1 MSGHSH
7 FSTIKHKKGEA
18 DAKKST
24 MFSKIARMI
33 TVAVK
38 EGGGD
43 PNANSKLRMAI
54 EKGRSINMPADNI
67 ERAIK
72 RGSGDIEGAKYEEV
86 VFEAYGPGNIAVIIE
101 GVTDNKN
108 RTLSEIKQIL
118 ERNGGKM
125 VSEGAVRWIFE
136 RKGIIALPLPDDI
149 SKKDDMEIA
158 VIEAGADDISWRDDG
173 LDVYTAVDSL
183 EAVKKKLEEQ
193 GLKIESSSWDL
204 VAKEYVAAS
213 PKDKE
218 ANEKLFGLLD
228 ENDAVQEVYSN
239 LAD

>member
-1 MSGHSH
+1 
-7 FSTIKHKKGEA
+7 
-18 DAKKST
+18 

-43 PNANSKLRMAI
+43 PNANSKLRMAV

-72 RGSGDIEGAKYEEV
+72 KGSGDIEGAKYEEV

-118 ERNGGKM
+118 ERGGGKM
-125 VSEGAVRWIFE
+125 VAEGAVRWVFE
-136 RKGIIALPLPDDI
+136 RKGIIALPLPSDLA
-149 SKKDDMEIA
+149 KKDDMEMA

-173 LDVYTAVDSL
+173 LIVYTAVDSL
-183 EAVKKKLEEQ
+183 EAVKKKIEGQ
-193 GLKIESSSWDL
+193 GLKIESSSWEL
-204 VAKEYVAAS
+204 VAKEYVAVS
-213 PKDKE
+213 PKEKE
-218 ANEKLFGLLD
+218 AAEKLFELLD

>member
-7 FSTIKHKKGEA
+7 FSTIKHKKGAA
-18 DAKKST
+18 DAKRST

-33 TVAVK
+33 SVAVK

-43 PNANSKLRMAI
+43 PNANSKLRMAV

-72 RGSGDIEGAKYEEV
+72 RGSGDIVGARYEEV
-86 VFEAYGPGNIAVIIE
+86 VFEAYGPGNIALIIE

-118 ERNGGKM
+118 ERGGGKM
-125 VSEGAVRWIFE
+125 VAEGAVRWIFE
-136 RKGIIALPLPDDI
+136 RKGIIVLSLPADV
-149 SKKDDMEIA
+149 SKKDDIEMA
-158 VIEAGADDISWRDDG
+158 VIEAGADDISWREDG
-173 LDVYTAVDSL
+173 LVVYTAVDSL
-183 EAVKKKLEEQ
+183 EAVKRKLKEQ

-204 VAKEYVAAS
+204 VAKEHVEVS
-213 PKDKE
+213 PKEKE
-218 ANEKLFGLLD
+218 AAEKLFELLD
-228 ENDAVQEVYSN
+228 DNDAVQEVYSN

>member
-7 FSTIKHKKGEA
+7 FSTIKHKKGAA
-18 DAKKST
+18 DAKRGI

-43 PNANSKLRMAI
+43 PSANSKLRMVV

-72 RGSGDIEGAKYEEV
+72 KGSGDIEGAKYEEV

-108 RTLSEIKQIL
+108 RTLSDIKQIL
-118 ERNGGKM
+118 EKNGGKM
-125 VSEGAVRWIFE
+125 VAEGAVRWMFE
-136 RKGIIALPLPDDI
+136 RKGIIALSLPADV
-149 SKKDDMEIA
+149 SKKDDMEMA
-158 VIEAGADDISWRDDG
+158 VIEAGADDIVWQDDG
-173 LDVYTAVDSL
+173 LDIYTGVDAL
-183 EAVKKKLEEQ
+183 ETVKKKLEEQ
-193 GLKIESSSWDL
+193 GIKIVSSSWDL
-204 VAKEYVAAS
+204 VAKEYMAVS
-213 PKDKE
+213 PKEKE
-218 ANEKLFGLLD
+218 AAEKLFELLD

-239 LAD
+239 LQS

>member
-7 FSTIKHKKGEA
+7 FSTIKHKKGAA
-18 DAKKST
+18 DAVKST
-24 MFSKIARMI
+24 MFSKLARMI

-38 EGGGD
+38 EGGPD
-43 PNANSKLRMAI
+43 PASNSKLRMAI

-108 RTLSEIKQIL
+108 RTLSEVKQIL

-125 VSEGAVRWIFE
+125 VAEGAVRWLFD
-136 RKGIIALPLPDDI
+136 RKGIIALPLPADVA
-149 SKKDDMEIA
+149 KKDDLEMA
-158 VIEAGADDISWRDDG
+158 AIEAGADDISWREDG
-173 LDVYTAVDSL
+173 LDIYTAVDSL
-183 EAVKKKLEEQ
+183 EVVKKKLEEQ
-193 GLKIESSSWDL
+193 GLKIESSSWEL
-204 VAKEYVAAS
+204 VAKEYVAVS
-213 PKDKE
+213 PKEKE
-218 ANEKLFGLLD
+218 AAEKLFELLD

-239 LAD
+239 LVD